1 MQDGAEKISL
11 HFLELICYC
20 ANKCQSVTV
29 ILCDPFAQ
37 YLYRLAGIFHQVLV
51 FSLKLGA
58 YHQIL
63 TMLCII

>member
-1 MQDGAEKISL
+1 MQDGAEKTAQ

-29 ILCDPFAQ
+29 ILCDPVAQ
-37 YLYRLAGIFHQVLV
+37 YLHRLAGIFHQVLI

-58 YHQIL
+58 CH
-63 TMLCII
+63 